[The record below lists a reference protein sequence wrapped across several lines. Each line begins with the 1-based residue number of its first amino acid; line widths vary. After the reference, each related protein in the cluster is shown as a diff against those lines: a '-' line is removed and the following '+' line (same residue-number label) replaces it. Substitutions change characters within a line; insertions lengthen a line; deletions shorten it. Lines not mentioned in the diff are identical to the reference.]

1 MPKVREFADAK
12 KPHDAKLNR
21 NEVGSTP
28 GHGGVCWE
36 LHDHI
41 DKSVMPN
48 RKSEQKLST
57 PLKRGEH
64 EGMVSDTGSTG
75 EK

>member
-1 MPKVREFADAK
+1 MAIREFKDAH

-28 GHGGVCWE
+28 GHGGVCFP

-48 RKSEQKLST
+48 RRSEQKLAT
-57 PLKRGEH
+57 PLARGEH
-64 EGMVSDTGSTG
+64 EGRVSDTGSTG